1 MKVLNLQCGAQ
12 HAFEGWFGSELD
24 FQEQLERGL
33 LTCPMCGDARI
44 VKMPS
49 APRLNL
55 HASAKSQPKHSDATS
70 DAGQSHERASGR
82 SLQSQPETALSA
94 DGGPPPDVASQMQVQ
109 GAFMMALREVINR
122 TEDVGH
128 HFPEQVRR
136 MHHGETQARPIRGQ
150 ATAEERAELQDEGIE
165 VMQLPMLPGLKET
178 LQ

>member
-1 MKVLNLQCGAQ
+1 MKVLNLQCGSQ

-24 FQEQLERGL
+24 FQQQLERGL
-33 LTCPMCGDARI
+33 LTCPMCGDARV

-55 HASAKSQPKHSDATS
+55 HAAAKADSSPSGQTL
-70 DAGQSHERASGR
+70 DAGQSHAQLPSRTVSSPSEIAM
-82 SLQSQPETALSA
+82 SA
-94 DGGPPPDVASQMQVQ
+94 DGAPPSEVVAQMQ
-109 GAFMMALREVINR
+109 GAFMKVLREVISR